1 MVGSSISHYRV
12 LEKLGAGG
20 MGVVYKAE
28 DIRLGR
34 MVALKFLPEDFV
46 LDSHALERFQREAR
60 SASALSHPNICTIY
74 EVDEAD
80 GKPFIAME
88 LLRGVSLAHR
98 IAGRPLP
105 VRDLL
110 ELGIELA
117 DALDAAHA
125 QGMLHRDI
133 KPGNIFVT
141 ERGQA
146 KLLDFGL
153 AKMLSENAAG
163 GSAATLSRAEIA
175 AASLTRKGTTVGTI
189 AYMSPEQ
196 ARGQELDA
204 RSDLFSLGIVLYEM
218 ATGKQAFAATS
229 DALVFDGILHKD
241 PAPASQLNPELPAE
255 LDRIIGKAMAKKR
268 EDRYASARALLAD
281 LKSLQWQISSGT
293 RIAIPMSQAIRRP
306 RVIVALCVLLLAGL
320 LGAAWWYRHNS
331 AKRWA
336 QQQAIP
342 QISQLLE
349 KGEYFAAYRLAQ
361 RVAPYA
367 PDDPTLA
374 RLRLN
379 YSRPVAVETEPA
391 GADVFVKEYADVKGD
406 WLYLG
411 KSPLRLHLPITD
423 YRWKV
428 EKAGFQT
435 MESATPPGGRKVSF
449 VLPQGGTPADVVLV
463 PGGNLQLGPGPAL
476 GVPAFLIGKYEVTN
490 REFQKFVQAGGYSK
504 PEYWTEKFLADGR
517 ELSWKEAMS
526 RFHDAIG
533 RPGPATWEMGE
544 YPEGQADYPVGGVSW
559 YEAAAYARFAGKR
572 LPTIYEWR
580 LAAGAGIFSDI
591 LNLSNFG
598 TKGPAPV
605 GAYAGIGPYGTYDMA
620 GNVKEWCWNANGTAR
635 YILGGAWND
644 AVYMFMDDDAY
655 PPIERLPT
663 FGFRLVQSQ
672 DPASFPQSL
681 RQPIAAT
688 RARDYSRE
696 KPVPDAIFAAY
707 KDFYKYDPKPL
718 NAKVDAVEESGEGW
732 REQTISFDAAYGQE
746 RVTAYLFLPRN
757 ASPPYQTVVFFPHS
771 GMFVPGSSRNPELQ
785 FIDFII
791 KSGRAVMFPVY
802 KGMYER
808 FVPAS
813 LETNTSGERDLEV
826 EEYKDLARAV
836 DYIETRPDLDHQRLA
851 YYGVSHGAR
860 LGPVMLALETRFRAA
875 VLVGGGFSPEEQ
887 LPEIREIN
895 FAPRVKIP
903 VLLVDGRY
911 DFEFPVETSQKPLFR
926 WLGTPEAGKRYVLF
940 DTGHVPPRNGIIR
953 ETLDWLDHYLGPVRR
968 GPLIIPARQP

>member
-1 MVGSSISHYRV
+1 MVGNSVSHYRV

-28 DIRLGR
+28 DVRLGR

-46 LDSHALERFQREAR
+46 LDSSALERFRREAR
-60 SASALSHPNICTIY
+60 CASALNHPNICTIY
-74 EVDEAD
+74 EVDEVD
-80 GKPFIAME
+80 GKPFIVME
-88 LLRGVSLAHR
+88 LLRGDSLAHR
-98 IAGRPLP
+98 ISGRPLP
-105 VRDLL
+105 VRDVL

-117 DALDAAHA
+117 DALDSAHA

-153 AKMLSENAAG
+153 AKVLSENAPSS
-163 GSAATLSRAEIA
+163 SAATLSRAEIA
-175 AASLTRKGTTVGTI
+175 PAPLTSSGTTVGTI

-196 ARGQELDA
+196 ARGEELDA
-204 RSDLFSLGIVLYEM
+204 RSDLFSLGVVLYEM

-229 DALVFDGILHKD
+229 AALIFDGILHKD
-241 PAPASQLNPELPAE
+241 PAPPLQLNPELPAE
-255 LDRIIGKAMAKKR
+255 MDRMIRKAMAKKR
-268 EDRYASARALLAD
+268 EDRYASARELLAE
-281 LKSLQWQISSGT
+281 LKRLQLQISSGT

-306 RVIVALCVLLLAGL
+306 GVIIALSVLLLACV

-331 AKRWA
+331 PARWA
-336 QQQAIP
+336 RREAIP
-342 QISQLLE
+342 RIRQLLD

-361 RVAPYA
+361 RAEPYA
-367 PDDPTLA
+367 PDDPTLT

-379 YSRPVAVETEPA
+379 YSSPLTVKTEPA

-411 KSPLRLHLPITD
+411 KSPVRLHLPVAN

-435 MESATPPGGRKVSF
+435 MESAAPRSGGKVSF
-449 VLPQGGTPADVVLV
+449 VLQQSSTPADVVLV
-463 PGGNLQLGPGPAL
+463 AGNSLQLGRGPAL
-476 GVPAFLIGKYEVTN
+476 DVPAFFIGKYEVTN
-490 REFQKFVQAGGYSK
+490 REFQKFVQDGGYNK
-504 PEYWTEKFLADGR
+504 QEYWKEKFLADGH
-517 ELSWKEAMS
+517 ELSWKEAMA
-526 RFHDAIG
+526 RFLDATG

-544 YPEGQADYPVGGVSW
+544 YPKEQGDYPVGGVSW
-559 YEAAAYARFAGKR
+559 YEAAAYARFVGKR

-580 LAAGAGIFSDI
+580 LAAGADIFSDI

-598 TKGPAPV
+598 TKGPAAV
-605 GAYAGIGPYGTYDMA
+605 GTYAGVGPYGTYDMA
-620 GNVKEWCWNANGTAR
+620 GNVKEWCWNASGTAR

-644 AVYMFMDDDAY
+644 AVYMFMDDDAH

-663 FGFRLVQSQ
+663 YGFRLVQSQ
-672 DPASFPQSL
+672 NPASFPQSL
-681 RQPIAAT
+681 LQPVAAT
-688 RARDYSRE
+688 QARDYGKE
-696 KPVPDAIFAAY
+696 KPVSDAIFAAY
-707 KDFYKYDPKPL
+707 KEFYKYDRKPL
-718 NAKVDAVEESGEGW
+718 NAKVEGVEESSEGW
-732 REQTISFDAAYGQE
+732 RKETISFDAAYGQE
-746 RVTAYLFLPRN
+746 RVTAYLFLPKN
-757 ASPPYQTVVFFPHS
+757 VSPPYQTVVFFPHS

-813 LETNTSGERDLEV
+813 TERNTSGERDLEV
-826 EEYKDLARAV
+826 EEYKDLARSV
-836 DYIETRPDLDHQRLA
+836 DYIATRPDLDQKKLA

-860 LGPVMLALETRFRAA
+860 LAPVMLAQETRFRAA

-895 FAPRVKIP
+895 FAPHMKMP
-903 VLLVDGRY
+903 VVIIDGRY
-911 DFEFPVETSQKPLFR
+911 DFEFPVETSQKPMVR
-926 WLGTPEAGKRYVLF
+926 WLGTPEGDKRYILF
-940 DTGHVPPRNGIIR
+940 DSGHVPPRNGIIR
-953 ETLDWLDHYLGPVRR
+953 ETLDWLDRYLGPVR
-968 GPLIIPARQP
+968 GPTS